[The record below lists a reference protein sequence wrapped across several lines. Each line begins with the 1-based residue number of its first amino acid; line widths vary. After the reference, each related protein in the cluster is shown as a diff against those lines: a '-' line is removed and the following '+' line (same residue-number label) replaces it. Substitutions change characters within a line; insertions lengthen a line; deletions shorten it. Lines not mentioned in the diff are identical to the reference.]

1 MDRVMRNEGFVF
13 AVLNAYRFSEI
24 LRLWIAIAIV
34 AAVDLVWLR
43 AAGMT
48 MAIDPTQAIAFCA
61 AALLSFVY
69 TRLRPDRRIA
79 ELATAL
85 AQIIAFTVVGAIL
98 SYLTITAKFPLVD
111 SQLAGVDTLLRLNWL
126 AFFEWVEV
134 RPIIK
139 AVLAVAYHSCMLQV
153 AILLVWLSA
162 CGRFERMREFVW
174 LFVTSLL
181 VILPISWR
189 LPAASAWVYFGVVE
203 RVDAYHLIDFNAL
216 RSGEM
221 TRISLTHVNGL
232 ITFPSFHAALAT
244 ILIYASRGM
253 KMLFPL
259 YLVLNLLMLA
269 ATPTVGGHYF
279 IDIIAGAGIV
289 LCLACLRQL
298 RWGVLFARWNTSPSH
313 AAG

>member
-1 MDRVMRNEGFVF
+1 V
-13 AVLNAYRFSEI
+13 
-24 LRLWIAIAIV
+24 
-34 AAVDLVWLR
+34 
-43 AAGMT
+43 
-48 MAIDPTQAIAFCA
+48 
-61 AALLSFVY
+61 
-69 TRLRPDRRIA
+69 
-79 ELATAL
+79 
-85 AQIIAFTVVGAIL
+85 II
-98 SYLTITAKFPLVD
+98 
-111 SQLAGVDTLLRLNWL
+111 
-126 AFFEWVEV
+126 
-134 RPIIK
+134 
-139 AVLAVAYHSCMLQV
+139 
-153 AILLVWLSA
+153 
-162 CGRFERMREFVW
+162 
-174 LFVTSLL
+174 
-181 VILPISWR
+181 PISWL

-244 ILIYASRGM
+244 ILIYASRGV